1 MQEREWACPLYF
13 SRAAS
18 GGGHAEAQ
26 ERIHHVPGGGE
37 GQAGRAGWVGGSW
50 DGGGRRIACAGRTQ
64 ACEPQ
69 RAHVPQCV
77 GAHRSNSAACANMV
91 SRTSGGR
98 CSWCGE
104 QSAEGRRESVHK
116 ANRRRGHRVQAPAPA
131 PPPPPAPTRC
141 AMASRSSGI
150 IGRRKV
156 PLSAGVRLCPMGSVM
171 FSNTSSGL
179 HALRWGWGWGQEAGR
194 GVGWLHRA
202 PMWARPT
209 AARHALVDP
218 VDLPPP
224 AHPSPAPWP
233 HQQGH
238 NLALLLLQV
247 IAHHGGQ
254 PPERRL
260 RLRQQLG
267 LGGGAL
273 GCQGPGPE
281 V

>member
-1 MQEREWACPLYF
+1 MQRRRNGSTTSL
-13 SRAAS
+13 
-18 GGGHAEAQ
+18 G
-26 ERIHHVPGGGE
+26 
-37 GQAGRAGWVGGSW
+37 AGRGRRAGQGGWVGRGMGGAGELRVPGARRRASPSARTCHNVW
-50 DGGGRRIACAGRTQ
+50 GLTAQTLLPAQTWCHAPRGAGAPGVVNKAQRAGVRACTKQTGDGGTGCR
-64 ACEPQ
+64 PL
-69 RAHVPQCV
+69 HLP
-77 GAHRSNSAACANMV
+77 
-91 SRTSGGR
+91 
-98 CSWCGE
+98 
-104 QSAEGRRESVHK
+104 
-116 ANRRRGHRVQAPAPA
+116 